1 MLTPDALAFL
11 AEYHLGIL
19 STIGRDGRVH
29 AVPVGFTYEDG
40 IVRVI
45 GTRGTQKFVNAART
59 GRATISSV
67 DRMRWITFEGPAAV
81 KDEPDAVAHAVALYT
96 ARYRPPRENPQRV
109 VLELTVERVLGSAG
123 LRHTE

>member
-11 AEYHLGIL
+11 SEYHLGIL
-19 STIGRDGRVH
+19 STVDRDGRIH

-67 DRMRWITFEGPAAV
+67 DRMRWITFEGPAVV
-81 KDEPDAVAHAVALYT
+81 KDDPDAVAHAVALYT
-96 ARYRPPRENPQRV
+96 ARYRTPRENPQRV
-109 VLELTVERVLGSAG
+109 ALELTVERVLGSAG
-123 LRHTE
+123 FRHAD